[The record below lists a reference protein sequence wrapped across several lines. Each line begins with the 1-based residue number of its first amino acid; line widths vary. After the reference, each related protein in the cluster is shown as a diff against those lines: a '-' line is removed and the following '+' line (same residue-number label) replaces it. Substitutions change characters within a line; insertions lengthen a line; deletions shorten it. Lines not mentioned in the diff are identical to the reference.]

1 MPIPSVSCMRVYQ
14 SYTQGVGVQIKGG
27 IIVTLAN
34 PITGVLLVYTSSY
47 YSKATPSVHIVLI
60 IMRQLALALES
71 PFLSHCWLL
80 TLSVHAQQG
89 LLYLFVCL
97 SPRVW
102 HYMLCGGHSA
112 ILAATVLYEDMNL
125 TWSFS

>member
-1 MPIPSVSCMRVYQ
+1 MRVYQ

-60 IMRQLALALES
+60 IMRQLALALQS
-71 PFLSHCWLL
+71 PLFFALL
-80 TLSVHAQQG
+80 VVNPQCACTARVTVLVLSVCHPESG
-89 LLYLFVCL
+89 ITCYI
-97 SPRVW
+97 
-102 HYMLCGGHSA
+102 CGGHSA

>member
-1 MPIPSVSCMRVYQ
+1 MRVYQ

-60 IMRQLALALES
+60 IMRQLALALQS
-71 PFLSHCWLL
+71 PFFLHCWLL

-89 LLYLFVCL
+89 LLYLFCLSL

-112 ILAATVLYEDMNL
+112 ILAATVLYEDINL

>member
-1 MPIPSVSCMRVYQ
+1 MPLEQTQLSCTTSTLKTQIKMVRNLVPIPSVSCMRVYQ

-60 IMRQLALALES
+60 IMRQLALALQS
-71 PFLSHCWLL
+71 PFFC
-80 TLSVHAQQG
+80 TIG
-89 LLYLFVCL
+89 C
-97 SPRVW
+97 
-102 HYMLCGGHSA
+102 
-112 ILAATVLYEDMNL
+112 
-125 TWSFS
+125 

>member
-1 MPIPSVSCMRVYQ
+1 MRVYQ

-60 IMRQLALALES
+60 IMRQLALALQS
-71 PFLSHCWLL
+71 PFFLLHCWLL

-89 LLYLFVCL
+89 LLYLFCL
-97 SPRVW
+97 SVTQSLALHAMRRPFSDTSS
-102 HYMLCGGHSA
+102 YSA
-112 ILAATVLYEDMNL
+112 IRGHEFNMEFFLK
-125 TWSFS
+125 